1 VGGACDAPP
10 FNRYRRST
18 LAQNTYR
25 QLAATARGDADAA
38 TLDNV
43 RDRCLRAEAAW
54 IAIAERQ
61 ERVENARAQN
71 RGDALPFPTLGENEL
86 EHPEIEPSTV

>member
-1 VGGACDAPP
+1 MV
-10 FNRYRRST
+10 
-18 LAQNTYR
+18 QNTYR
-25 QLAATARGDADAA
+25 QLAATARVDAEAA

-54 IAIAERQ
+54 IAMAERQ

-71 RGDALPFPTLGENEL
+71 RGDTLALPTSDEDEV
-86 EHPEIEPSTV
+86 EHREPEPSST

>member
-1 VGGACDAPP
+1 M
-10 FNRYRRST
+10 
-18 LAQNTYR
+18 AQNTYR
-25 QLAATARGDADAA
+25 QLAASARTDADSA

-61 ERVENARAQN
+61 ERVENARAKN
-71 RGDALPFPTLGENEL
+71 RGDILPFPDAGRNE
-86 EHPEIEPSTV
+86 TVSS